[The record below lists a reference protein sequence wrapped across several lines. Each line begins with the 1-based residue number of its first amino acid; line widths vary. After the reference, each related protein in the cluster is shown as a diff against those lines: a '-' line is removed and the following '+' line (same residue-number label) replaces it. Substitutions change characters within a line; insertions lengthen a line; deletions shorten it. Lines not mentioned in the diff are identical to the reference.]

1 MHLTISNK
9 GYISQPLLHLSRLS
23 SGQWIWEKVTHTAS
37 RKCTAVGKRVL
48 SQVTFLLFPLAGTQK
63 TQCTPFG
70 PSNGEQLSRMA
81 EQQCGRNLASEQTSR
96 AELSCHLW
104 LLCEREINIY
114 FVWAIII
121 QSLCLL
127 KTNLFPKYIYTK
139 FLTLPLQTFIV
150 GGLWWSPKYLY
161 FLKVS
166 QGIYFDVPTVWG
178 ATELQMAQKKQY

>member
-1 MHLTISNK
+1 MHCSGKTCPPPSHLSSLPIGWKAEDTVRH
-9 GYISQPLLHLSRLS
+9 LAHLSRDGGTAMWKE
-23 SGQWIWEKVTHTAS
+23 SGLRTDIQ
-37 RKCTAVGKRVL
+37 
-48 SQVTFLLFPLAGTQK
+48 
-63 TQCTPFG
+63 
-70 PSNGEQLSRMA
+70 
-81 EQQCGRNLASEQTSR
+81 SR
-96 AELSCHLW
+96 AVVSSLTFMW
-104 LLCEREINIY
+104 ERNIY

-161 FLKVS
+161 FLTVS

-178 ATELQMAQKKQY
+178 ATELQMAQKSNTRKGLE